1 MRIERVKASNFL
13 SWESLDYSF
22 EDKIVAVTGDNKTQ
36 EDQASN
42 GSGKSSLQQILY
54 YGIIGSSMKNVL
66 DKKLIRNGESEA
78 STSVTIS
85 CAIRRQTMVIDRK
98 ILLKGSS
105 KLEIRINNQPCQFAN
120 INDGNK
126 LILDWI
132 GISAED
138 LKSYF
143 LICKEYYKSFY
154 KASNTEKLALISRFI
169 NFSFIDKTKDII
181 DEEIGE
187 LNASKRDLEREKA
200 VLEGKLQVYEE
211 ALIKEEMRD
220 LEKEKEVEIN
230 LVLTSISQEKFDIKG
245 AEVQKEQLETRIQV
259 YEEELKGIQEKL
271 EKQKLKLESLPTT
284 KELDEEIQQ
293 VREILSELNEEQKAY
308 LTQKDE
314 LFRIKGNIKKEISR
328 IDTLLAGSIK
338 CPKCGHEFLTSRG
351 FSLEKEKG
359 KKEELKKQLI
369 YSEKEEEGV
378 EEALKEYEETISEA
392 IRKKNEIEEEKD
404 KVLQDNRK
412 ENSLLQNIEADIRSC
427 REEIKSA
434 QLSIERKDQLI
445 LSKLELIKSLEKK
458 IKAIQDRVEEKNTEE
473 IETNIENT
481 AEFIRQKESA
491 IERKNGE
498 IYAKEQ
504 WVNRFKDFKR
514 ALALEQLKNI
524 QSHTNDLL
532 KKQKSDLRLMLEGF
546 KVGANNK
553 LKEEITP
560 YVLRDEPESFWYY
573 SGGERARVEIATII
587 AFQMLINA
595 TNPHGGLQ
603 FLFVDEVLEGL
614 SEEGLYNVIDSL
626 SFLNYPVLIITHVSN
641 QSVKCRALKVEKLNG
656 VSRLV

>member
-1 MRIERVKASNFL
+1 MRITKVKANNFL
-13 SWESLDYSF
+13 SWESLDYTF
-22 EDKIVAVTGDNKTQ
+22 EDKIIAVTGDNKTQ

-78 STSVTIS
+78 TTSVTIY
-85 CAIRRQTMVIDRK
+85 CAIRNQTMVIERK
-98 ILLKGSS
+98 IPLKGSS
-105 KLEIRINNQPCQFAN
+105 KLSIQINEQDCQFAN
-120 INDGNK
+120 VNDGNK

-154 KASNTEKLALISRFI
+154 KASNTEKLALISRFV
-169 NFSFIDKTKDII
+169 NFSYVDKTKDII
-181 DEEIGE
+181 ESKIDE
-187 LNASKRDLEREKA
+187 LNESKRGLERERA
-200 VLEGKLQVYEE
+200 VLEGKLQVYEDTY
-211 ALIKEEMRD
+211 IKEEMRNI
-220 LEKEKEVEIN
+220 EEEKEVEIN
-230 LVLTSISQEKFDIKG
+230 LVLTSISQERDEIKKFESDK
-245 AEVQKEQLETRIQV
+245 VRL
-259 YEEELKGIQEKL
+259 EEEINQCDNKIEGVRKKLEAQKLNLEKL
-271 EKQKLKLESLPTT
+271 PSTE
-284 KELDEEIQQ
+284 ELDKEISD
-293 VREILSELNEEQKAY
+293 VRGILRELNEEQRTH
-308 LTQKDE
+308 LNQKDKLIRE
-314 LFRIKGNIKKEISR
+314 QGFIKKEISR
-328 IDTLLAGSIK
+328 IDALLAGSIK

-351 FSLEKEKG
+351 YSLEKEKADKEDFKNELVSLEG
-359 KKEELKKQLI
+359 K
-369 YSEKEEEGV
+369 EKEIEK
-378 EEALKEYEETISEA
+378 ALKEYEETISLA
-392 IRKKNEIEEEKD
+392 IQKKNEIEEEKD
-404 KVLQDNRK
+404 KIILSNRLVQSNYQKIESDLKEFQDDRK
-412 ENSLLQNIEADIRSC
+412 SYLRA
-427 REEIKSA
+427 
-434 QLSIERKDQLI
+434 IERADEGIKG
-445 LSKLELIKSLEKK
+445 KLDLIKSMERKIKLIQEKK
-458 IKAIQDRVEEKNTEE
+458 DERNLKE
-473 IETNIENT
+473 IEDNIENT
-481 AEFIRQKESA
+481 AEFIRQKESQ
-491 IERKNGE
+491 IELKNEE

-504 WVNRFKDFKR
+504 WINRFKDFKR
-514 ALALEQLKNI
+514 YLALEQLKNI

-560 YVLRDEPESFWYY
+560 YILRDEPESFWYY

-595 TNPHGGLQ
+595 TNSYGGLQ

-641 QSVKCRALKVEKLNG
+641 QNVKCRALKVEKLNG